1 MTEMMKEMRAN
12 PIYGSIIEADYL
24 CKTIEEI
31 SSNYLSKD
39 KI

>member
-1 MTEMMKEMRAN
+1 MRAN
-12 PIYGSIIEADYL
+12 PIYDGIIEADYL

-31 SSNYLSKD
+31 TSNYLGKN